1 MNSSGQDLHPNW
13 VALST
18 LNVPLKR
25 FVHAGAVE
33 QAKGKAERHRIDGVT
48 GAEVQ
53 QFYKEILETP
63 ATAKIEVIKTSKCN
77 ATLPK
82 KPARHPYDRN
92 RFFRLAMANDVEQL
106 SLMSISEERELNAC
120 DAFGWTALMMAAC
133 EGAEEAVVWLLEQ
146 GAAVDVRD
154 KSGQTALELAR
165 KKGNRN
171 IVELL
176 ENLDKSEVQAPHEM
190 ESTEAA
196 LSPFYCEL
204 CQREYTESTWR
215 DHQTSTVHR
224 FNMKSLP
231 PHRLHKFNISVK
243 NRGLQLMVG
252 MGWDREHGLGP
263 QQNGR
268 LYPVK
273 TVLRKQR
280 TGLGIQQPPARVT
293 HFEAFDTNATKRRHG
308 NPAAQHKER
317 RTRNEM
323 KREKLRDWR
332 RERRLRQ
339 ELS

>member
-1 MNSSGQDLHPNW
+1 MNSSGQELHPNW

-33 QAKGKAERHRIDGVT
+33 QAKGKAENHRIDGVS

-63 ATAKIEVIKTSKCN
+63 ATAKVEAKPTKC
-77 ATLPK
+77 AVALPK
-82 KPARHPYDRN
+82 EQPRSPYDKN
-92 RFFRLAMANDVEQL
+92 RFFRLAMSNDVEQL
-106 SLMSISEERELNAC
+106 SLLSISEEQQLNAC
-120 DAFGWTALMMAAC
+120 DSFGWTALMMAAC
-133 EGAEEAVVWLLEQ
+133 EGAEEAVAWLLEQ
-146 GAAVDVRD
+146 GAAVEMRD

-165 KKGNRN
+165 RKGHLN

-176 ENLDKSEVQAPHEM
+176 ENLNCCEAEAPLGVD
-190 ESTEAA
+190 STVVAV
-196 LSPFYCEL
+196 SPFYCEV
-204 CQREYTESTWR
+204 CQREYSESTWR
-215 DHQTSTVHR
+215 EHQTSTVHR

-231 PHRLHKFNISVK
+231 PHRLEKFNISAR
-243 NRGLQLMVG
+243 NRGLQLMVKQ
-252 MGWDREHGLGP
+252 GWDRQHGLGP

-273 TVLRKQR
+273 TVLRKHR

-308 NPAAQHKER
+308 NPLPQHQPR
-317 RTRNEM
+317 RTRSDM

-332 RERRLRQ
+332 RERRLRH

>member
-1 MNSSGQDLHPNW
+1 
-13 VALST
+13 
-18 LNVPLKR
+18 
-25 FVHAGAVE
+25 
-33 QAKGKAERHRIDGVT
+33 
-48 GAEVQ
+48 
-53 QFYKEILETP
+53 
-63 ATAKIEVIKTSKCN
+63 
-77 ATLPK
+77 
-82 KPARHPYDRN
+82 
-92 RFFRLAMANDVEQL
+92 MANDVEQL

-165 KKGNRN
+165 KKGHRN

-204 CQREYTESTWR
+204 CQREYSESTWR

-231 PHRLHKFNISVK
+231 PHRLHKFNISVR
-243 NRGLQLMVG
+243 NRGLQLMVKQ
-252 MGWDREHGLGP
+252 GWDREHGLGP

-308 NPAAQHKER
+308 NPAPQHQER

-339 ELS
+339 ELSWLLLLMGETKLTFEMHWNVIVVEVKQYSNNWLNGPSNIRHRGMSLKSIIKLMLIVAGIVIALQYKLAKEYN